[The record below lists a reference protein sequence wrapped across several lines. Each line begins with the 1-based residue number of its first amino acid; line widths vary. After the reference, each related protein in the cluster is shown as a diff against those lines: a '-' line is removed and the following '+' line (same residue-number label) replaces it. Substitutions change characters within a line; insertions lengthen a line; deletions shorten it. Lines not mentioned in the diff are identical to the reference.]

1 MILSDRKIKE
11 YGENLITPF
20 NKENVSAS
28 SYDVVL
34 DNQFKIYQDEILSID
49 RLNKTTNFTAER
61 ILLCPTSYDG
71 KEEEIDY
78 SNIFEKLN
86 VKYCDWVLSDNLW
99 LKERNG
105 NIKLDKEDII
115 VHCGGLLGT
124 TKECIKLPKNIAC
137 QYQGRSSYGRLFL
150 QSHQTAGWIDS
161 GYFGKITLEI
171 TALDK
176 PVLLEANKRIGQ
188 LIFTYLTEKCQNP
201 YNGKYQGQ
209 DGVVESKIY
218 QDVK

>member
-34 DNQFKIYQDEILSID
+34 DNQFKYYLRDILRID
-49 RLNKTTNFTAER
+49 VPNKTQSIEANR
-61 ILLCPTSYDG
+61 ILLMPTNYEDYMDIEYLLDESGIAYNYLHDTSEFCENPQG
-71 KEEEIDY
+71 IKID
-78 SNIFEKLN
+78 
-86 VKYCDWVLSDNLW
+86 
-99 LKERNG
+99 
-105 NIKLDKEDII
+105 DKDLLI
-115 VHCGGLLGT
+115 HFGGILGT
-124 TKECIKLPKNIAC
+124 TKETVKLPKNIAC

-188 LIFTYLTEKCQNP
+188 LIFSYLTEKCQNP